1 MMLRPVILAIAVV
14 LLAVTFCVALVE
26 PSVWPSAIVLA
37 LLAAAIAF
45 ENRRYRQYH
54 ERTAAGM
61 EPTNERFIDPETG
74 KKMRVWANQFGERSY
89 IEE

>member
-1 MMLRPVILAIAVV
+1 MLRPVILAIAVA

-26 PSVWPSAIVLA
+26 PSVWPPAIALA
-37 LLAAAIAF
+37 LLVAAIAF
-45 ENRRYRQYH
+45 ENRRYRQNH
-54 ERTAAGM
+54 EQSAAGM

-74 KKMRVWANQFGERSY
+74 KKIRVWANPSGERSY